1 MFVIRYHY
9 LFQIQYLMI
18 IYPIKNTIMNSMT
31 YVLSADNIDICVL
44 IDCGDFYTLYPI
56 LKKIGKRIKAVL
68 LTHGHY
74 DHIYGLRNLIKYFP
88 SVMIYTNS
96 YGHEEL
102 ADSKQNLS
110 YYHES
115 SFIIEGYSPIYINGG
130 DILHFDGI
138 GNIEVISC
146 PGHDPS
152 CLSYKVENNV
162 FTGDAYIPGVN
173 VFTKFPKGD
182 YKLAMISYSL
192 LKQLEA
198 DGNIIY
204 CGHHNY
210 DEYVR

>member
-1 MFVIRYHY
+1 
-9 LFQIQYLMI
+9 
-18 IYPIKNTIMNSMT
+18 
-31 YVLSADNIDICVL
+31 
-44 IDCGDFYTLYPI
+44 
-56 LKKIGKRIKAVL
+56 
-68 LTHGHY
+68 
-74 DHIYGLRNLIKYFP
+74 
-88 SVMIYTNS
+88 MIYTNS

-173 VFTKFPKGD
+173 
-182 YKLAMISYSL
+182 
-192 LKQLEA
+192 
-198 DGNIIY
+198 
-204 CGHHNY
+204 
-210 DEYVR
+210 

>member
-1 MFVIRYHY
+1 MFLLIVVI
-9 LFQIQYLMI
+9 
-18 IYPIKNTIMNSMT
+18 
-31 YVLSADNIDICVL
+31 
-44 IDCGDFYTLYPI
+44 LYFI
-56 LKKIGKRIKAVL
+56 SYFKKIGKRIKAVL

-162 FTGDAYIPGVN
+162 LQEMHIFLVLMFLQSFLRA
-173 VFTKFPKGD
+173 
-182 YKLAMISYSL
+182 
-192 LKQLEA
+192 
-198 DGNIIY
+198 II
-204 CGHHNY
+204 N
-210 DEYVR
+210 